1 MLRLMAWP
9 SKGGFGGMDAA
20 YPGVCSG
27 TAAARYTSGN
37 FLYCIEWM
45 PAGKAWMTKLIRKG
59 QVDAALLQRQAEVYN
74 NTPLRK
80 CCKLRGKAGGK

>member
-9 SKGGFGGMDAA
+9 SKGGFGGKGAA

-27 TAAARYTSGN
+27 TAAGRYTSGN

-45 PAGKAWMTKLIRKG
+45 PAGKVWMAKLIRKG

-74 NTPLRK
+74 NTALRK
-80 CCKLRGKAGGK
+80 